1 MEGAMLLQKSAI
13 PASTMLL
20 DNCTH
25 AIEQG
30 NFEEALNICI
40 QFLENFPVD
49 NSNRDKNSIG
59 YHNYLRLCSIMMN
72 DNLHYASVINLMN
85 IKQSVI
91 DFAMSFFIEI
101 GKKGIHFPKPVVQ
114 KEDVLFVFVF
124 CKQIQQL
131 ILEKLQRHPEN

>member
-25 AIEQG
+25 TIEQG
-30 NFEEALNICI
+30 NYEEALNICI

-59 YHNYLRLCSIMMN
+59 YHIC
-72 DNLHYASVINLMN
+72 
-85 IKQSVI
+85 
-91 DFAMSFFIEI
+91 DFA
-101 GKKGIHFPKPVVQ
+101 P
-114 KEDVLFVFVF
+114 L
-124 CKQIQQL
+124 
-131 ILEKLQRHPEN
+131 